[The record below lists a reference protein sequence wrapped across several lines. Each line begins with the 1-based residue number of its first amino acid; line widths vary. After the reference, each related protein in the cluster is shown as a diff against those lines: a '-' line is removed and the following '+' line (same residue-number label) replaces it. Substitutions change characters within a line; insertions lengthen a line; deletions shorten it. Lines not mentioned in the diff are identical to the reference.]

1 MLAEYNKEKTRGTEV
16 LTDFFSRLSNRVQK
30 FFANGWNND
39 FLVRPKGLEPP
50 TFRTGI

>member
-1 MLAEYNKEKTRGTEV
+1 MGPHTVGRRWCGFADPEHHKL
-16 LTDFFSRLSNRVQK
+16 LTDTKKKDTTFVVSF
-30 FFANGWNND
+30 